1 MSGDKGKGKVKDDPK
16 FLVLGHHQADGETLN
31 RTELLI

>member
-1 MSGDKGKGKVKDDPK
+1 MSGDKGKGKVKGDPK
-16 FLVLGHHQADGETLN
+16 FLVLGHQADGKALN